1 MQFCLTKSCFK
12 NIFFRVA
19 VLVKHLQLKSV
30 NFIEVDV
37 HSGYLKTP
45 EFLKLNPRHT
55 IPTIVDHGF
64 ELFESRAI
72 LAYLVNKYAP
82 GSSLYPSE
90 PEAKAKVDKM
100 LFFDAEGFFPSLK
113 AVLVNEKY
121 LKHFLK
127 NICLQLSKY
136 RHKVEPSPK
145 AIAELN
151 DKVAVLEII
160 LENEPFLAGNQLT
173 IADLSVG
180 ASYLF
185 LQALELSSLKLDDWY
200 RRIGLEVPVFAEMS
214 AQAVEVFSGK
224 KLSFDSLKNFDLN
237 QK

>member
-1 MQFCLTKSCFK
+1 MGTTAEFDLYYNVLSPPA
-12 NIFFRVA
+12 RAVA

-64 ELFESRAI
+64 ALFESRAI

-82 GSSLYPSE
+82 GSSLYPNDPVSR
-90 PEAKAKVDKM
+90 AKVDKV
-100 LFFDAEGFFPSLK
+100 LFFDAAGFFPSLK
-113 AVLVNEKY
+113 DVL
-121 LKHFLK
+121 
-127 NICLQLSKY
+127 LSKY
-136 RHKVEPSPK
+136 RHEVEPSPE
-145 AIAELN
+145 AIAELT
-151 DKVAVLEII
+151 DKVSVLETL
-160 LENEPFLAGNQLT
+160 LESEPFLAGNQLT

-185 LQALELSSLKLDDWY
+185 LQALKLSSSKLDDWY
-200 RRIGLEVPVFAEMS
+200 GRIGLEVPVFAEMS
-214 AQAVEVFSGK
+214 AQAVEIFK
-224 KLSFDSLKNFDLN
+224 KKN
-237 QK
+237 